1 MRGLFALLLLLP
13 SFALAQTLTLAV
25 DPWPPFTER
34 NGKGVATQV
43 VREALK
49 RSGITLK
56 TVDVSWDKAWEGSV
70 AGQYGGVLAVW
81 FDVERAQALE
91 FSEPYM
97 LNRLVMV
104 VRKKDADV
112 IRDLPDLAGR
122 KVGVVKGYAYHPAFD
137 AADNFPRIESRDLSA
152 NMSKLVVGAVEVV
165 VDSEVAIE
173 HWMRRNPK
181 SASKLMIL
189 PDALG
194 ERALYM
200 ALNRNVPDAEKILS
214 DFNAALKA
222 MQADGSL
229 RKLLHAGGK

>member
-1 MRGLFALLLLLP
+1 MRVLLALFLFLP
-13 SFALAQTLTLAV
+13 SLLLAQTLTLAA
-25 DPWPPFTER
+25 DPWPPFTEK

-43 VREALK
+43 VRAALK

-56 TVDVSWDKAWEGSV
+56 TVDVPWEQAWEGSV
-70 AGQYGGVLAVW
+70 EGRYDGVVAIW
-81 FDVERAQALE
+81 FDTNRARALQ

-104 VRKKDADV
+104 VRNKDVDV
-112 IRDLPDLAGR
+112 IKSLPDLAGR
-122 KVGVVKGYAYHPAFD
+122 KVGVVKGYAYHPEFD
-137 AADNFPRIESRDLSA
+137 AAANFPRVESSSLSA
-152 NMSKLVVGAVEVV
+152 SMSKLATGKVEVV

-173 HWMRRNPK
+173 HWMRRNPQ
-181 SASKLMIL
+181 SAKKVKIL

-200 ALNRNVPDAEKILS
+200 ALSRKLPEAEKIIA
-214 DFNAALKA
+214 DFNATLQV

-229 RKLLHAGGK
+229 RKLLQAGGK